1 MSSKSNPVV
10 SVIIPTYNR
19 AEYIKA
25 AIASVLAQD
34 FDDFEIIIIDDGSTD
49 DTRGIV
55 AAIADERIR
64 YLPQENKGRSFARN
78 VALRHATGRYIAFLD
93 SDDCYLPGKLS
104 LQVRYMDANPE
115 TGMVYTSAHCI
126 DGTGNRLPAQY
137 LATMSGRIYQAVAFF
152 QPVTITLPTVMVRRA
167 LMAETGGFDE
177 AMERFEDTDMW
188 RRLSKRTM
196 IDALPEFTCELR
208 THGDNQLASQNP
220 KQIIAALNYYA
231 QKIRQ
236 EDAAMGRVALRR
248 GLGTLYYY
256 YGRAFLSVQGWKM
269 HSIGLLLRALWCWPP
284 AVVSGFSRMLAR

>member
-220 KQIIAALNYYA
+220 KQIIAAL
-231 QKIRQ
+231 KIRQ